1 MGHQTLIYVQGQRGG
16 SKRKGGAGMEWVA
29 GRIWKK
35 KLQPQGAVRHAA
47 LPDRGGELHLS
58 NAWRKNGQEMTAPM
72 GSTVGDADPLLVE
85 RENSR

>member
-1 MGHQTLIYVQGQRGG
+1 MEKKTTATRRGQTRG
-16 SKRKGGAGMEWVA
+16 SAR
-29 GRIWKK
+29 
-35 KLQPQGAVRHAA
+35 Q
-47 LPDRGGELHLS
+47 GGELHLS